1 MDCLLQG
8 KVALVT
14 GRGRGLGLAEA
25 EALAAQIHAGGGRPG
40 VSSYSAAKAAVGALL
55 AFLCSVPA
63 GYVTGALICIDG
75 GRREYTWQ

>member
-14 GRGRGLGLAEA
+14 GSSRGLGRAEA
-25 EALAAQIHAGGGRPG
+25 AALAG

-63 GYVTGALICIDG
+63 GYVTGALICIAG